1 MALVKVISDNLF
13 SGANLQKLEV
23 GAQVS
28 VSGDVAKR
36 WVAAGL
42 VEIISDDDQTLEVAT
57 PGNDAAEQE
66 EQEEQEEQQEEQEEQ
81 QEEQEEQQEE
91 PASKSKKAK

>member
-57 PGNDAAEQE
+57 PGNDTAEQA
-66 EQEEQEEQQEEQEEQ
+66 EQQEES
-81 QEEQEEQQEE
+81 
-91 PASKSKKAK
+91 ASKSKKAK

>member
-1 MALVKVISDNLF
+1 MALVKVVRDNLL

-57 PGNDAAEQE
+57 PVNDAAEQA
-66 EQEEQEEQQEEQEEQ
+66 EQAEQAES
-81 QEEQEEQQEE
+81 
-91 PASKSKKAK
+91 ASKSKKAK

>member
-1 MALVKVISDNLF
+1 MALVKVVRDNLL

-36 WVAAGL
+36 WLAAGL

-57 PGNDAAEQE
+57 PGMMLQSRQSRQNLPANRRRRNDHG
-66 EQEEQEEQQEEQEEQ
+66 
-81 QEEQEEQQEE
+81 
-91 PASKSKKAK
+91 

>member
-1 MALVKVISDNLF
+1 MALVKVTGNNLF

-42 VEIISDDDQTLEVAT
+42 VEIISDDDQALEVAT
-57 PGNDAAEQE
+57 PGNDAAEQA
-66 EQEEQEEQQEEQEEQ
+66 EQQEES
-81 QEEQEEQQEE
+81 
-91 PASKSKKAK
+91 ASKSKKAK

>member
-28 VSGDVAKR
+28 VSGDVAKC

-42 VEIISDDDQTLEVAT
+42 VEIISDDDQVLEVAT
-57 PGNDAAEQE
+57 PRNDAE
-66 EQEEQEEQQEEQEEQ
+66 EQAEQQEES
-81 QEEQEEQQEE
+81 
-91 PASKSKKAK
+91 ARKSKKAK

>member
-42 VEIISDDDQTLEVAT
+42 VEIINDDDQVLEVAT
-57 PGNDAAEQE
+57 PGNDAAEQA
-66 EQEEQEEQQEEQEEQ
+66 EQAEQAES
-81 QEEQEEQQEE
+81 
-91 PASKSKKAK
+91 ASKSKKAK

>member
-1 MALVKVISDNLF
+1 MALVKVVRDNLL

-42 VEIISDDDQTLEVAT
+42 VEIISDDEQTLEVAT
-57 PGNDAAEQE
+57 PGNDAAEQAE
-66 EQEEQEEQQEEQEEQ
+66 QAEQAEPQEES
-81 QEEQEEQQEE
+81 
-91 PASKSKKAK
+91 ASKSKKAK

>member
-66 EQEEQEEQQEEQEEQ
+66 EQEEQEEQAEQA
-81 QEEQEEQQEE
+81 EQQEE
-91 PASKSKKAK
+91 PVSKSKKAK

>member
-36 WVAAGL
+36 WVGAGL
-42 VEIISDDDQTLEVAT
+42 VEIITDDDQALEVAT
-57 PGNDAAEQE
+57 PGNDAE
-66 EQEEQEEQQEEQEEQ
+66 EQAEQQEES
-81 QEEQEEQQEE
+81 
-91 PASKSKKAK
+91 ASKSKKAK

>member
-42 VEIISDDDQTLEVAT
+42 VEIISDDDQVLEVAT
-57 PGNDAAEQE
+57 PRNDAE
-66 EQEEQEEQQEEQEEQ
+66 EQAEQQEES
-81 QEEQEEQQEE
+81 
-91 PASKSKKAK
+91 ARKSKKAK

>member
-42 VEIISDDDQTLEVAT
+42 VEIISDDDQVLKW
-57 PGNDAAEQE
+57 PHRNDAE
-66 EQEEQEEQQEEQEEQ
+66 EQAEQQEES
-81 QEEQEEQQEE
+81 
-91 PASKSKKAK
+91 ASKSKKAK

>member
-1 MALVKVISDNLF
+1 MALVKVVRDNLL

-36 WVAAGL
+36 WAAAGL
-42 VEIISDDDQTLEVAT
+42 VEIINDDDQTLKVAT
-57 PGNDAAEQE
+57 PGDDAAEQQDE
-66 EQEEQEEQQEEQEEQ
+66 S
-81 QEEQEEQQEE
+81 
-91 PASKSKKAK
+91 ATKSKKAK

>member
-1 MALVKVISDNLF
+1 MALVKVVRDNLL

-36 WVAAGL
+36 WADAGL
-42 VEIISDDDQTLEVAT
+42 VEIISDEDQVLEVAT
-57 PGNDAAEQE
+57 PGDDAAEQA
-66 EQEEQEEQQEEQEEQ
+66 EQAEQAELQDES
-81 QEEQEEQQEE
+81 
-91 PASKSKKAK
+91 ASKTKKAK

>member
-1 MALVKVISDNLF
+1 MALVRVVRDNLI

-57 PGNDAAEQE
+57 PGNDAEEQAEQA
-66 EQEEQEEQQEEQEEQ
+66 EQAEQQEES
-81 QEEQEEQQEE
+81 
-91 PASKSKKAK
+91 ASKSKKAK

>member
-1 MALVKVISDNLF
+1 MALVKVVRDNLL
-13 SGANLQKLEV
+13 SGANLQKLVV

-42 VEIISDDDQTLEVAT
+42 VEIISDDDQALEVAT
-57 PGNDAAEQE
+57 PGNDAAEQA
-66 EQEEQEEQQEEQEEQ
+66 EQAEQAES
-81 QEEQEEQQEE
+81 
-91 PASKSKKAK
+91 ASKSKKAK

>member
-1 MALVKVISDNLF
+1 MALVKVVRDNLL

-42 VEIISDDDQTLEVAT
+42 VEIISDDDQVLEVAT
-57 PGNDAAEQE
+57 PGDAAEQA
-66 EQEEQEEQQEEQEEQ
+66 EQAEQQEES
-81 QEEQEEQQEE
+81 
-91 PASKSKKAK
+91 ASKSKKAK

>member
-42 VEIISDDDQTLEVAT
+42 VEIIRDDDQSLEVAT
-57 PGNDAAEQE
+57 PGNDAAEQA
-66 EQEEQEEQQEEQEEQ
+66 EQQEES
-81 QEEQEEQQEE
+81 
-91 PASKSKKAK
+91 ASKSKKAK

>member
-1 MALVKVISDNLF
+1 MALVKVVRDNLL

-36 WVAAGL
+36 WAAAGL
-42 VEIISDDDQTLEVAT
+42 VEIISDEDQTLEVAT
-57 PGNDAAEQE
+57 PGADAAEQA
-66 EQEEQEEQQEEQEEQ
+66 EQAEQAELQDES
-81 QEEQEEQQEE
+81 
-91 PASKSKKAK
+91 ASKTKKAK

>member
-1 MALVKVISDNLF
+1 MALVKVVRDNLL

-36 WVAAGL
+36 WAAAGL
-42 VEIISDDDQTLEVAT
+42 VEIVSDDDQVLEVAT
-57 PGNDAAEQE
+57 PDDTPAEQA
-66 EQEEQEEQQEEQEEQ
+66 EQAEQ
-81 QEEQEEQQEE
+81 
-91 PASKSKKAK
+91 ADTTAKSKKAK

>member
-1 MALVKVISDNLF
+1 MALVKVVRDNLL

-36 WVAAGL
+36 WAAAGL
-42 VEIISDDDQTLEVAT
+42 VEIISDEDQVLEVAT
-57 PGNDAAEQE
+57 PVDDAAEQA
-66 EQEEQEEQQEEQEEQ
+66 EQAEQAES
-81 QEEQEEQQEE
+81 
-91 PASKSKKAK
+91 ARKSKKAK

>member
-1 MALVKVISDNLF
+1 MALVKVVRDNLI

-42 VEIISDDDQTLEVAT
+42 VEIISDDEQTLEVAT
-57 PGNDAAEQE
+57 PGNDAAEQA
-66 EQEEQEEQQEEQEEQ
+66 EQVEQAEQQEES
-81 QEEQEEQQEE
+81 
-91 PASKSKKAK
+91 ASKSKKAK